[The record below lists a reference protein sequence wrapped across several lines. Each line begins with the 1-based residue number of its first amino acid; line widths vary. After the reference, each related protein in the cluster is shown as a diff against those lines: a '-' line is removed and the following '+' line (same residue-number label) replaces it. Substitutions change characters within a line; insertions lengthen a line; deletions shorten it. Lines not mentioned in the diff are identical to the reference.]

1 MSRTA
6 VGVSL
11 FPVTVPCVLRDF
23 EVTAEFSGG
32 VAGGEQAED
41 FRFVVAED
49 LLFGAAA
56 GWASEH
62 DTFGLAQGKRFLR
75 AQGYEVA
82 LDLCHESEGEAEDLA
97 VDGVVKAIPFLDS
110 IDVDAFLETAAHDG
124 HDVREVSAEARDLR
138 DDNGVSFLHS

>member
-23 EVTAEFSGG
+23 EVTADFSGG
-32 VAGGEQAED
+32 VAGGEHVED
-41 FRFVVAED
+41 FSFVVAED

-56 GWASEH
+56 GWTSEH
-62 DTFGLAQGKRFLR
+62 DTFGLAQGKCFLC
-75 AQGYEVA
+75 AEGDEVA
-82 LDLCHESEGEAEDLA
+82 LDLCNESEGETENLA

-124 HDVREVSAEARDLR
+124 HDVRKVSAEARDLR
-138 DDNGVSFLHS
+138 DDNGVTFLHS